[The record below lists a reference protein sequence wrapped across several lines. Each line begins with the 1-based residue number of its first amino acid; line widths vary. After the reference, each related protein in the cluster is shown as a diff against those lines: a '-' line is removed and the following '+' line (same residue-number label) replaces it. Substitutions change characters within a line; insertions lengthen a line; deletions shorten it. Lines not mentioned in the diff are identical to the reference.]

1 MIIAAALCPSPPV
14 LVRELTGA
22 DPVVADLRDA
32 CANAVHALLAARPD
46 VIVVVGPGPETTAW
60 PAGSRLNIAAYGG
73 SPAQPADVRAQ
84 AAPPASTLARPA
96 GHAGRPAPA
105 RPAPARPGPVP
116 LAVGLGGYLLDQ
128 AGYAGPRRLHS
139 VSEDD
144 QPADCLRLG
153 KEIGDTAERTG
164 LLVMA
169 DGSARRGPR
178 APGHFDE
185 RAEAFDA
192 EVERAVR
199 AGDLQALEG
208 VDPILARE
216 LMATGRP
223 AWQVLAGATHGS
235 ALLADV
241 MYAGDPL
248 GVMYVVSGLRDPRI
262 HG

>member
-1 MIIAAALCPSPPV
+1 MIIAAAVCPSPPL

-32 CANAVHALLAARPD
+32 CANAVHALVAARPD
-46 VIVVVGPGPETTAW
+46 VIVVVGPGPDTTAW

-73 SPAQPADVRAQ
+73 RP
-84 AAPPASTLARPA
+84 APPAGS
-96 GHAGRPAPA
+96 APPP
-105 RPAPARPGPVP
+105 RPVP

-153 KEIGDTAERTG
+153 QEIGDTAGRTG

-169 DGSARRGPR
+169 DGSARRGLR
-178 APGHFDE
+178 APGHYDE

-192 EVERAVR
+192 EVERALR

-208 VDPILARE
+208 IDPILARE

-248 GVMYVVSGLRDPRI
+248 GVMYVVGVFTFSAD
-262 HG
+262 